1 MNKFIITGR
10 LCDDPQ
16 IRYTQTGNAMA
27 TFSFAVD
34 RPFTSGDK
42 KKTDFFSCMAFG
54 GTAENMDRLHIGKGT
69 KLLVEGEVWNDNYQ
83 DRNGVKHYGVKI
95 SVRHFEFCEKKASN
109 APAPAEDE
117 NFIDVPKEV
126 EDEFNAMFG

>member
-10 LCDDPQ
+10 LCGDPQ
-16 IRYTQTGNAMA
+16 IRYTQTGKAMA

-42 KKTDFFSCMAFG
+42 KKTDFFSCTAFG
-54 GTAENMDRLHIGKGT
+54 STAENMDRLHIGKGT
-69 KLLVEGEVWNDNYQ
+69 KLLLEGEVFNDNYQ
-83 DRNGVKHYGVKI
+83 DKNGVKHYSVNVN
-95 SVRHFEFCEKKASN
+95 VRHFEFCEKKASN

-126 EDEFNAMFG
+126 EDEFEAMFG